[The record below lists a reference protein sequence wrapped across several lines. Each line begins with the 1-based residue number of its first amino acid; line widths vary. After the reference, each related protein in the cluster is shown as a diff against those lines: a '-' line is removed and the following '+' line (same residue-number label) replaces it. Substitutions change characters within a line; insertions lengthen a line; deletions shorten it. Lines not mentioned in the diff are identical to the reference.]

1 MAIDLD
7 KYLNYII
14 PQPRYMGK
22 LKDVGM
28 ITADDL
34 ETAKQQSLTQGLL
47 GAGLTYLAQPKNQG
61 YGSAAPYI
69 AKSLLGGLDFAQK
82 PYQRLK
88 EDVIMGE
95 KFDSIARDKRQQK
108 ALDEVLSQGGLYKQT
123 TTGGERATPY
133 KPVMKDGETI
143 APDFTAPTYTPK
155 KTTYDFDIGQ
165 IDKLV
170 SSGNISAANTLM
182 DIESKRRKALADM
195 RFGQL
200 LSDDQAKALGLR
212 IDKKQKYFRNKEG
225 KPELIQGQMLTD
237 SELSAKRD
245 QYKLI
250 TDESG
255 TYYVP
260 KDPRSKLPTLQKT
273 QDGNYVDIG
282 AYTKFK
288 EFKPDIPQQP
298 EIDSTYQALQGF
310 GVDTKIAKQAAPV
323 VRDRAKDLMKKYQQ
337 GTGKELLFSQAV
349 EIITKAGNQSG
360 AFDYDNINEFISKD
374 FPINID
380 FDVDGKP
387 VMFDGEDW
395 RYIE

>member
-14 PQPRYMGK
+14 PQPKYIGK

-28 ITADDL
+28 ITADDI
-34 ETAKQQSLTQGLL
+34 ETAKKQSLAQGLL

-61 YGSAAPYI
+61 YGSAAPYV
-69 AKSLLGGLDFAQK
+69 AKSLLGGLEYAEK
-82 PYQRLK
+82 PYQILK
-88 EDVIMGE
+88 EDIILGQ
-95 KFDSIARDKRQQK
+95 KFDALAREKKQQK
-108 ALDEVLSQGGLYKQT
+108 ALDEVLSQGGLYKET
-123 TTGGERATPY
+123 TTGGERTTPY
-133 KPVMKDGETI
+133 KPVMKDGKAI

-155 KTTYDFDIGQ
+155 KTTYDFDLGQ
-165 IDKLV
+165 IDKLI

-182 DIESKRRKALADM
+182 DIEAKRRKTLADM

-200 LSDDQAKALGLR
+200 LTDDEAKALGLR

-237 SELSAKRD
+237 SEMSAKRD
-245 QYKLI
+245 RYKLI

-260 KDPRSKLPTLQKT
+260 KDPASKLPVLQKT
-273 QDGNYVDIG
+273 QDGYIDIG
-282 AYTKFK
+282 TYTKFK
-288 EFKPDIPQQP
+288 EYKPDLPKKE
-298 EIDSTYQALQGF
+298 EIDAAYMSLKGF
-310 GVDTKIAKQAAPV
+310 GVDNNTSMDAAPV

-337 GTGKELLFSQAV
+337 GTGKEISFTQAV
-349 EIITKAGNQSG
+349 EIITKAANQSG
-360 AFDYDNINEFISKD
+360 AFDEKYINEFISKD

-387 VMFDGEDW
+387 VMFDGKDW
-395 RYIE
+395 RYIQ